1 MSSCTGGTNEVVDAD
16 AANNPIPQ
24 PHYRTLEDER
34 LSAEEMDEKRKQ
46 NMAYEYLCHLEEAKK
61 WIETCTNEELPPTT
75 ELEEGLRNGVYL
87 AKLAHF
93 FAPNGPKHKKIYD
106 QEQTRY
112 KATGLHF
119 RHTDNINHWLTA
131 MEEIGLP
138 SIFYPETTDIY
149 DKKNVPRAIY
159 CVHALSLYL
168 FKLGLAPQIQDLYG
182 KINFTEEEIS
192 NMRIELEKYGIQMPS
207 FGKIGG
213 ILASELS
220 VDDAALHAAIIA
232 INDAIEHEDALET
245 TKALQNPAAMLV
257 NCVEKFSDSYQIVLS
272 EAKQIKAENARN
284 KSIDPNSTYEADV
297 YDELLTQ
304 AEIQG
309 YINKVNTLM
318 CLDCLNDAILKNDE
332 IALLN
337 ALTSNF
343 LALKNVN
350 ANNIDFYM
358 KTLQEALELKKN
370 NNGGDVR
377 LDKDDIQIATNVAN
391 EDADI
396 EYQKQTAV
404 KNINNCIEN
413 GDAMQLMRALQH
425 PAALLNPVDDTAPM
439 LYYDEF
445 CSIRNEKQASL
456 EYHEIFNAVK
466 ILSAIAAINVAIDQ
480 RNTQTLYNAL
490 CNPNAHITGLDI
502 ELSEKYMNG
511 LVNEKQRKIG
521 VPCEQLTHHEIVM
534 CIEKVH
540 QQVQEEHERIHAIGL
555 INDAISKGDLMSTL
569 AALQLPAAQLKDVRE
584 QQAQQ
589 YLIMLTSKKKKKA
602 QETQDEDIVL
612 WLEEIQETVLEA
624 NRDEEETIKM
634 SVGIKDIN
642 ANLDQHSSE
651 VLLQSLQSPHVQL
664 QNLRPSCANEYMEQ
678 LKALRKEKATL
689 GETGT
694 GWMMNKSNRGFKFY
708 YNVNTGEYAWARN
721 ENIVKDFSLL
731 TKEEIQTVLTD
742 VQEAYDRE
750 LLFQANEGFI
760 ILVQALIRGYLTRKA
775 FNDRLFYIRSQIPA
789 ITKIQAFWKGTH
801 QRKLYND
808 RRQYLKDNTEAIIK
822 LQGMTR
828 MHLARKQ
835 YRNRLKYFRDNIN
848 AIVKIQAFVRSNLA
862 RHDYKSLVNDDNPPL
877 SVVRKFVPLLDASD
891 ADYAE
896 ELELQKLRQQVVSDI
911 RSNQQLEHD
920 LDQMDIKIGLLIKN
934 RITLQDVVSH
944 NRKLKK
950 HTERTPVMARGLK
963 ALSKE
968 SRETLDA
975 YQHLF
980 YLLQTHP
987 SYLAKLIFEMPQS
1000 KTTKFMESVIFSLF
1014 NYGSNAREEFLLLRL
1029 FKTALEEEITRIS
1042 KVDKMSDIVTGNPM
1056 VIKMIVGF
1064 NRNPRGQSALRD
1076 LLHPLI
1082 KEVLDD
1088 KEFMINT
1095 NPVDV
1100 YKNWV
1105 NQKESQT
1112 GLPSGLPYHVTSEQA
1127 MAHVE
1132 VQKLIQESI
1141 VKLQKATDKFLHTI
1155 TQSMDKIPYGM
1166 RYMAKVLKA
1175 ALWKKFPLAP
1185 EKDVLKIVGNLIYY
1199 RYINSAIVAP
1209 DAFDIID
1216 IGANKALSS
1225 DQRRNLGSIAKI
1237 LQFAASNKGFAGDSA
1252 HLSCMNDYIREAHKK
1267 FKNFFQVACE
1277 VEDPENHFNID
1288 QYTDATMVSKPVI
1301 YMSVQEICDTHQLLL
1316 KHQDT
1321 IAPDHNDPL
1330 HELLEDL
1337 GDFPS
1342 VDALLGAE
1350 ITSSGEEGLDESVRA
1365 QLANNE
1371 ITLTLTNKFEVPD
1384 DDKSDIKGMMIRT
1397 KKMIVDV
1404 IACQPGETL
1413 SQILEIPS
1421 TDEQEEHHQALV
1433 RKRDMIDKKATN
1445 TGKLE
1450 RQTSLLGDN
1459 RLPLE
1464 MMKNKIKKNLQN
1476 LELANLVTRKNK
1488 YQDIINSIAQDIRNQ
1503 RRYRNTR
1510 RQELIRLRAAV
1521 KSLHNKRSFY
1531 EEQIDYYS
1539 VYVKTCLDNMAHK
1552 ENRKSRSFGLFR
1564 KDDQQITIKYSAAQL
1579 HEKGVILE
1587 IEDLPPNQFKN
1598 VLFEIATT
1606 DRTGVFEVNAK
1617 FLGVHMEKVELV
1629 FQDLLQLQYEGVAV
1643 MKMFNRAKVNVN
1655 LLIFLLNRKFYGR

>member
-1 MSSCTGGTNEVVDAD
+1 MSSCTSELCEVVDAD
-16 AANNPIPQ
+16 ATTPIPQ

-61 WIETCTNEELPPTT
+61 WIETCTDEVLPPTT

-87 AKLAHF
+87 ARLAHF

-106 QEQTRY
+106 KEQTRY

-138 SIFYPETTDIY
+138 TIFYPETTDIY

-192 NMRIELEKYGIQMPS
+192 NMRLELEKYGIQMPS

-213 ILASELS
+213 ILANELS

-232 INDAIEHEDALET
+232 INDAIEHQDAAET
-245 TKALQNPAAMLV
+245 VKALQNPAAMLV
-257 NCVEKFSDSYQIVLS
+257 NCIEEFSESYQIVLF
-272 EAKQIKAENARN
+272 EAKEVKAENARN
-284 KSIDPNSTYEADV
+284 KSIDPNSTYEADA

-309 YINKVNTLM
+309 YLNKVNTLM
-318 CLDCLNDAILKNDE
+318 CLDSLNDALLKNDRK
-332 IALLN
+332 ALLD

-343 LALKNVN
+343 LSLKNIN

-358 KTLQEALELKKN
+358 KTLQESLELKKN
-370 NNGGDVR
+370 NNGDDVR
-377 LDKDDIQIATNVAN
+377 LDKDDVQSAANVAN
-391 EDADI
+391 DDADV
-396 EYQKQTAV
+396 EYQKLSAV
-404 KNINNCIEN
+404 KNINNCIEH

-445 CSIRNEKQASL
+445 CSIRNEKQAPL

-466 ILSAIAAINVAIDQ
+466 ILSAVAAINVAIER
-480 RNTQTLYNAL
+480 RNSQTTYNAL
-490 CNPNAHITGLDI
+490 SNPNAHIPGLDI
-502 ELSEKYMNG
+502 ELSEKYMNS
-511 LVNEKQRKIG
+511 LVREKQRKSG
-521 VPCEQLTHHEIVM
+521 MPCEQLTHHEIVM
-534 CIEKVH
+534 CVEKVH

-555 INDAISKGDLMSTL
+555 INDAISKGDLTGTL
-569 AALQLPAAQLKDVRE
+569 TALQLPAAQLKDVRQ
-584 QQAQQ
+584 QQAHQ
-589 YLIMLTSKKKKKA
+589 YLIMLTDRRNKKV
-602 QETQDEDIVL
+602 QETQDEDTVL

-634 SVGIKDIN
+634 SVGIRDIN
-642 ANLDQHSSE
+642 ANLDQQSSE
-651 VLLQSLQSPHVQL
+651 VLLQSLQSPDVQL
-664 QNLRPSCANEYMEQ
+664 QKVRPSCADEYMQQ
-678 LKALRKEKATL
+678 LKELRKEKASL
-689 GETGT
+689 GDTGT
-694 GWMMNKSNRGFKFY
+694 GWMMNKSKRGFKFY

-721 ENIVKDFSLL
+721 ENIVKDFSIL
-731 TKEEIQTVLTD
+731 TKEEIQSVLTD

-760 ILVQALIRGYLTRKA
+760 VLVQAYIRGYLTRKS
-775 FNDRLFYIRSQIPA
+775 FNDRLTYIKSQSPA
-789 ITKIQAFWKGTH
+789 IKKIQAFWRGTH
-801 QRKLYND
+801 QRRLYNK
-808 RRQYLKDNTEAIIK
+808 RKQYLKDNTEATIK
-822 LQGMTR
+822 LQALTR
-828 MHLARKQ
+828 MYLARKR
-835 YRNRLKYFRDNIN
+835 YRNRLKYFKDNIN
-848 AIVKIQAFVRSNLA
+848 SIIKIQAFVRSNLA
-862 RHDYKSLVNDDNPPL
+862 RHDYKSLVYDDNPPL
-877 SVVRKFVPLLDASD
+877 SVVRKFVPLLDAST

-896 ELELQKLRQQVVSDI
+896 ELELQTLRQQVVSDI

-950 HTERTPVMARGLK
+950 HTERSAAMARGLK
-963 ALSKE
+963 ALSRG
-968 SRETLDA
+968 SREKLDA

-980 YLLQTHP
+980 YLLQTNP
-987 SYLAKLIFEMPQS
+987 AYLAKLIFEMPQS

-1029 FKTALEEEITRIS
+1029 FKTALEEEITS
-1042 KVDKMSDIVTGNPM
+1042 KVDKMSDIVTGNPL

-1100 YKNWV
+1100 YKNWI
-1105 NQKESQT
+1105 NQTESQT
-1112 GLPSGLPYHVTSEQA
+1112 GRPSALPYHVTSEQA
-1127 MAHVE
+1127 MTHPE

-1141 VKLQKATDKFLHTI
+1141 NKLQKATDKFLNTI
-1155 TQSMDKIPYGM
+1155 TQSMDKIPFGM

-1216 IGANKALSS
+1216 VGANKALSA

-1252 HLSCMNDYIREAHKK
+1252 HLSCMNDYIRDAHKK

-1321 IAPDHNDPL
+1321 ISPDHNDPL

-1337 GDFPS
+1337 GECPS
-1342 VDALLGAE
+1342 VDVLLGAE
-1350 ITSSGEEGLDESVRA
+1350 ITSGEEGLDPSVRA
-1365 QLANNE
+1365 QLAKTE
-1371 ITLTLTNKFEVPD
+1371 ITLTLTNKFELPD
-1384 DDKSDIKGMMIRT
+1384 DDKSDVKGMMIRT

-1404 IACQPGETL
+1404 IACQPGDTL
-1413 SQILEIPS
+1413 SQILEMPS

-1433 RKRDMIDKKATN
+1433 LKRDMIDKKATN
-1445 TGKLE
+1445 KGKLE
-1450 RQTSLLGDN
+1450 RQTSLLGDT

-1510 RQELIRLRAAV
+1510 RQELIRLRGAV
-1521 KSLHNKRSFY
+1521 KSLHNKRAFY

-1539 VYVKTCLDNMAHK
+1539 LYVKTCLDNMAHK

-1587 IEDLPPNQFKN
+1587 IEDLPTNQFKN
-1598 VLFEIATT
+1598 VLFEMATT